1 MIWFLKSFVFIV
13 FIFIFY
19 QVFHK
24 DSNEFLFQVK
34 NSEKLDKY
42 DSFDSNKVVV
52 EINGLEEDEKI
63 KSESISRKDRKI
75 LIDGEYFINDND
87 LNCMTTAI
95 YFESKSED
103 FSGKLAVADA
113 VKLRMER
120 TGLSACDVVFKH
132 EIKYRKHEFIKSKCP
147 FSWYCNSKTEVL
159 SNDEIF
165 LFEDARKAAIYS
177 LGAPIKLKADFFHS
191 IDYPYPYWA
200 YHKDFKFVKQIGKH
214 RFYLSKNQY

>member
-1 MIWFLKSFVFIV
+1 LFLKSFVFVV
-13 FIFIFY
+13 FVVLIFY
-19 QVFHK
+19 QVFNK
-24 DSNEFLFQVK
+24 DFNYSLLQVE
-34 NSEKLDKY
+34 NSEKLDWH
-42 DSFDSNKVVV
+42 DSFDINKAIV
-52 EINGLEEDEKI
+52 EINSLEENEKI

-103 FSGKLAVADA
+103 FSGKLAVAD
-113 VKLRMER
+113 VIKLRMER
-120 TGLSACDVVFKH
+120 TGLSACDVIFKH
-132 EIKYRKHEFIKSKCP
+132 ETKYRKHEFIKSKCA
-147 FSWYCNSKTEVL
+147 FSWYCNGKTEVL
-159 SNDEIF
+159 NDDEIF

-191 IDYPYPYWA
+191 IDQPYPYWA
-200 YHKDFKFVKQIGKH
+200 YHKDFKFVKQVGKH